1 MKSSGIVIGH
11 GWLVTPPSTTIQ
23 RRQAGADR
31 SLCWMLSLQ
40 MFART
45 CIYINV
51 QRPHKQ
57 VCRFVSNQLYA
68 RNILSM
74 STFTR
79 LKSDVMSGETDGTK
93 SRTSTIKPSRSQYML
108 IEDVENLHRY
118 RPGGFHP
125 IQIGDNLN
133 ERRYCLVDKLG
144 YGGYSTIWLARDL
157 QRARYVALK
166 AITADASTYTPEAS
180 LINSF
185 GRSPPRPGREI
196 FPCLLDEFWVA
207 GPNGNHRCIVTPP
220 ARMSLVDARE
230 ASTVGLFRPKVAQS
244 IIAQLIRGVGFLHS
258 QNIVHGGM

>member
-1 MKSSGIVIGH
+1 
-11 GWLVTPPSTTIQ
+11 
-23 RRQAGADR
+23 
-31 SLCWMLSLQ
+31 
-40 MFART
+40 
-45 CIYINV
+45 
-51 QRPHKQ
+51 
-57 VCRFVSNQLYA
+57 
-68 RNILSM
+68 M
-74 STFTR
+74 STFTL
-79 LKSDVMSGETDGTK
+79 LKSDEMSGETDGTK

-118 RPGGFHP
+118 RPGGYHR

-133 ERRYCLVDKLG
+133 EGRYCLVDKLG

-166 AITADASTYTPEAS
+166 AITADASTYTPEAG

-185 GRSPPRPGREI
+185 GKSPPRPGREI
-196 FPCLLDEFWVA
+196 FPCLLDEDWVA

-230 ASTVGLFRPKVAQS
+230 ASTIGLFRPKVAQS
-244 IIAQLIRGVGFLHS
+244 IIAQLIRGVAFLHS

>member
-74 STFTR
+74 STFTL
-79 LKSDVMSGETDGTK
+79 LKSDEMSGETDGTK
-93 SRTSTIKPSRSQYML
+93 SRTSAIKPSRSQYML

-118 RPGGFHP
+118 RPGGYHR

-133 ERRYCLVDKLG
+133 EGRYCLVDKLG
-144 YGGYSTIWLARDL
+144 YGEYSTIWLARDL

-185 GRSPPRPGREI
+185 GNRRLGRAEKYFHASSTKFGLVI
-196 FPCLLDEFWVA
+196 PMGIIDVS
-207 GPNGNHRCIVTPP
+207 
-220 ARMSLVDARE
+220 SL
-230 ASTVGLFRPKVAQS
+230 PQH
-244 IIAQLIRGVGFLHS
+244 I
-258 QNIVHGGM
+258 